1 MNITWN
7 NSIVGSDP
15 LHKALDASQKAVAGK
30 SWTPQVVTNLT
41 NAFIDNPA
49 VAAVSNFSYRYF
61 FSYFQPLFDYI
72 APISGIN
79 GHRTFSLIPLFLEK
93 FLGEYIFY
101 PSATSGMTKTQKY
114 KETVEGVYNKLK
126 ADNAELLNAKTE
138 ENPDGYNYQVNVV
151 RSNTVNA
158 FACPAG
164 GMVVYSGIVSEL
176 KEALKTTKS
185 ADVTLRDGSKIQVD
199 LSDVTLDDALAAL
212 MGHEMTH
219 VASRHG
225 MGKMFANLT
234 FFGLFKGISYFAI
247 SHLKKNNEEYQKLQA
262 EQRKSNK
269 VTERINEIERS
280 YERINYIADH
290 IFSILRKLLSLHHSR
305 SCEYEADVAGIHLA
319 NKSGYNPLGAIFLEQ
334 VLTDLSIGAIKPE
347 ILRTHPLGEHRKL
360 SALAAIDQIAPN
372 QLNGKITVR
381 SEAAATSPFFKHL
394 KQKYFPT

>member
-7 NSIVGSDP
+7 NSIAGSDS
-15 LHKALDASQKAVAGK
+15 LHRALDASQKAVAGK

-41 NAFIDNPA
+41 SAFIDNPA
-49 VAAVSNFSYRYF
+49 VAAISNFSCKYF

-101 PSATSGMTKTQKY
+101 PSATSGMAKTHKY
-114 KETVEGVYNKLK
+114 KGAVEGVYNKLK
-126 ADNAELLNAKTE
+126 ADNAELLNAKTK
-138 ENPDGYNYQVNVV
+138 ENPDGYNYQVSVV
-151 RSNTVNA
+151 QSNTVNA

-176 KEALKTTKS
+176 KSALKTTKF
-185 ADVTLRDGSKIQVD
+185 ADITLKDGSKIQVD
-199 LSDVTLDDALAAL
+199 LSGVTLNDALAAL

-247 SHLKKNNEEYQKLQA
+247 SHLKKNNKEYQQLQA
-262 EQRKSNK
+262 KESRSREENN
-269 VTERINEIERS
+269 RIYNIERG
-280 YERINYIADH
+280 YENINYLADR
-290 IFSILRKLLSLHHSR
+290 IFSIVRTLLSLHHSR

-319 NKSGYNPLGAIFLEQ
+319 HESGYNPLGAIFLEQ
-334 VLTDLSIGAIKPE
+334 VLSDLSCGAIIPE
-347 ILRTHPLGEHRKL
+347 ILLTHPLGEHRKL
-360 SALAAIDQIAPN
+360 SALAAIDQIAPL
-372 QLNGKITVR
+372 QLNGKITVS

-394 KQKYFPT
+394 KQKYFLA